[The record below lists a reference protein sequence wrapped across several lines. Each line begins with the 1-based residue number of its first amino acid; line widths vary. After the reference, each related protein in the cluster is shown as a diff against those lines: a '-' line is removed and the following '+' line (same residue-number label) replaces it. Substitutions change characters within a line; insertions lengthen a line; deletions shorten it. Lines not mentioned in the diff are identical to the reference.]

1 MIITDE
7 VKRDDYVK
15 RDVDTGKRDE
25 GLETILKLDL
35 MGLGDNIEKLKES
48 FY

>member
-1 MIITDE
+1 MIIIDE

-15 RDVDTGKRDE
+15 RDVDIGKRDE
-25 GLETILKLDL
+25 GFEIILKLDL
-35 MGLGDNIEKLKES
+35 MGFGDNIEKLKES